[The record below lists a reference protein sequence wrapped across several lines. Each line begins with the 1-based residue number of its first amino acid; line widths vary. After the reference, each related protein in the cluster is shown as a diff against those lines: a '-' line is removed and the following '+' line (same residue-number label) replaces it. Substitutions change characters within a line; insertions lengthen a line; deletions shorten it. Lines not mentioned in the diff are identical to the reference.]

1 MSHDLSRPAERI
13 AIAFR
18 PDGCALAVYSDA
30 FPFEALGVVSA
41 MPRASHV
48 EWDAAG
54 RVWVA
59 RDARTHEIVAR
70 GRARDAVLR
79 DEHEYYVDQILQGYL
94 P

>member
-1 MSHDLSRPAERI
+1 MFHDSSRPVERI

-18 PDGCALAVYSDA
+18 PDGRALAVYSDT
-30 FPFEALGVVSA
+30 FPFEALGVIRA
-41 MPRASHV
+41 MPRAGNV

-54 RVWVA
+54 REWVA

-79 DEHEYYVDQILQGYL
+79 AEHEHYVDEILLGHL
-94 P
+94 L

>member
-1 MSHDLSRPAERI
+1 MERI

-18 PDGCALAVYSDA
+18 PDGRALAVYSDT
-30 FPFEALGVVSA
+30 FPFEALGAVRG

-54 RVWVA
+54 REWVA
-59 RDARTHEIVAR
+59 RDARTREIVAR

-79 DEHEYYVDQILQGYL
+79 TEHEHYVDQILRGHL
-94 P
+94 L